1 MKRLLGQS
9 TLVVVL
15 SLLALM
21 SILVGLVPRAA
32 QALAAGTSVCGSIYV
47 NTTWTVISSP
57 YQVCNTS
64 GVSVGPTATLTIQ
77 PGVTVQFQ
85 PGVNA
90 KLYVQGSLT
99 AIGTTTQP
107 ITFTGVVTS
116 TVTPPPL
123 PSRLRHS
130 ASRTT
135 TLGRLTPLTRAYV
148 SESAAPSS
156 TMIIFRCH
164 IAKGCL
170 QDMPR
175 WCENL

>member
-77 PGVTVQFQ
+77 PGVTITETINDTAAAVRSTSRRLGASLGTADGEGR
-85 PGVNA
+85 GVAAGSHAVAAIASA
-90 KLYVQGSLT
+90 KNRISVLC
-99 AIGTTTQP
+99 IR
-107 ITFTGVVTS
+107 
-116 TVTPPPL
+116 
-123 PSRLRHS
+123 PS
-130 ASRTT
+130 
-135 TLGRLTPLTRAYV
+135 
-148 SESAAPSS
+148 
-156 TMIIFRCH
+156 
-164 IAKGCL
+164 CL
-170 QDMPR
+170 Q
-175 WCENL
+175 E